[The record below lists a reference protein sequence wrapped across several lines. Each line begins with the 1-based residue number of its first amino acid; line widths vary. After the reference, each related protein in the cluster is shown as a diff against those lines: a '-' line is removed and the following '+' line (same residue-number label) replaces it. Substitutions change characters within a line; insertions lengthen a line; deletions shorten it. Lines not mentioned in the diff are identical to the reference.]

1 MYAPTDARVP
11 EPRPWRALALVV
23 LGVALLALAGCAS
36 KPRRPEPPPEPLPA
50 PVRPG
55 PPPVHPTPPLPK
67 PPVVVP
73 PPPARNFGQEKARR
87 KLELAAEERSTV
99 GAGEVGYYLDVLLGR
114 LRQRLGADTSVVRQ
128 GQRVVVQLPA
138 SAGFPVGGPSL
149 TPALRTKMAALS
161 QVLIEYRR
169 VLVAVYVSSDA
180 SVIGATNPRLAE
192 QRARVLAA
200 YLGGAGIDPRRV
212 LLAPPAAPRPGA
224 APSGAAGRGRIEI
237 ELEPVLRP
245 RGRAPAPASP

>member
-1 MYAPTDARVP
+1 MCAPTDARVP
-11 EPRPWRALALVV
+11 EPRPWRALALAASAF
-23 LGVALLALAGCAS
+23 ALLGLAGCAS
-36 KPRRPEPPPEPLPA
+36 KPWRHAPSPEPPPVE
-50 PVRPG
+50 RPT
-55 PPPVHPTPPLPK
+55 PPPVHPTPPPPK

-73 PPPARNFGQEKARR
+73 PPPARNFGEEKARR
-87 KLELAAEERSTV
+87 KLELAADENSSV
-99 GAGEVGYYLDVLLGR
+99 GAGEVGYYLDVLVGR

-192 QRARVLAA
+192 QRAKVLAA

-224 APSGAAGRGRIEI
+224 APPAAGRVQV

-245 RGRAPAPASP
+245 RGRAPAPSSS

>member
-1 MYAPTDARVP
+1 MCAPIDARTP
-11 EPRPWRALALVV
+11 ESRPRARASALATA
-23 LGVALLALAGCAS
+23 ALLALGLVLAGCAS
-36 KPRRPEPPPEPLPA
+36 HPKRPPPPQPLP
-50 PVRPG
+50 PV
-55 PPPVHPTPPLPK
+55 VHPTPPPVTHPTPPPPK

-87 KLELAAEERSTV
+87 KLELGAEETSSV

-114 LRQRLGADTSVVRQ
+114 LKQRLGPDTSVVRQ
-128 GQRVVVQLPA
+128 GQRIVVQLPA
-138 SAGFPVGGPSL
+138 SAAFPVGGDGL
-149 TPALRTKMAALS
+149 TPPLRSKMAALS

-169 VLVAVYVSSDA
+169 VLIAVYVRADA
-180 SVIGATNPRLAE
+180 SVIGASNPRLAE
-192 QRARVLAA
+192 QRATVLAA

-224 APSGAAGRGRIEI
+224 APPGAASRGRIEI

-245 RGRAPAPASP
+245 RVRS